1 MIKLAKYLKPYLF
14 QVLLAIALLFA
25 QANADLALPDY
36 MSKIVNVGIQ
46 QGGVESPIPA
56 AMRKEKLENALLFVG
71 EAPKAAILASYTLVE
86 SGSPDYAG
94 IAKKYPSLSGGSVY
108 VLAKNAVLAGS
119 DAGKSLS
126 RSLAEMSFIAKAGSA
141 PAAGQ
146 AQSSGSAAPAA
157 TPGQS
162 MSLGSGLDFSKL
174 PPGMDLFTALRMMP
188 AAQSSA
194 IIAGI
199 RTKLDALDPMVA
211 DQAAIRALRDE
222 YAAMGADTA
231 SIQTLY
237 ILATGGYML
246 LLTLISVIA
255 TILVGYL
262 AARTAA
268 GFARDL
274 RRGVFVKVENFS
286 LAELDKFST
295 ASLITRSTNDITQL
309 QQVSMILMRM
319 VFYAPIIGIGGV
331 IRAMSKATGM
341 WWIIALAVGILI
353 AIIVTVFSI
362 ALPKFKSI
370 QKFVDG
376 LNLVVR
382 ENLSGMMVIRAFG
395 MQGHEEK
402 RFDEANKKLTD
413 TMLFV
418 SRVMVVMMPVMML
431 VMNLV
436 SLLIIWVGSHEVANS
451 AIRVGDMMAF
461 MQYSMQIFFAFL
473 MMSFMFIILPRAS
486 VSADRVAEVL
496 AVEPAIV
503 DKAKPSALPEKV
515 RGLVRFDSVS
525 FRYHGA
531 SEDVLHDISFTAK
544 PGETTAIIGTTG
556 AGKSTL
562 VSLIPRFYDCTEG
575 SITVDGIDVRDLVQ
589 KELRE
594 AIGFVPQK
602 SNLFSGTVESNLLY
616 ARASAS
622 KADMEKALETAQAL
636 DFVMEK
642 DEGSGVEIAQ
652 GGTNVSGG
660 QKQRLAIARALVKK
674 APIYIFDDSFS
685 ALDYRTDTKLRH
697 ALKEEV
703 GGSTVIIVTQRV
715 ATIKNADRILVLDEG
730 RLVGSGTHRE
740 LMESCEVY
748 RDIAQS
754 QLKKEELA

>member
-71 EAPKAAILASYTLVE
+71 EAEKAAILASYTLVE

-108 VLAKNAVLAGS
+108 VLAKNAVLADS

-126 RSLAEMSFIAKAGSA
+126 RSLAEMSIIAKASSA

-146 AQSSGSAAPAA
+146 S
-157 TPGQS
+157 
-162 MSLGSGLDFSKL
+162 
-174 PPGMDLFTALRMMP
+174 
-188 AAQSSA
+188 QSSA